1 MIKKIVFALLGVIAL
16 YLAICPLGP
25 KLVDAETVKTVS
37 LSPDQVYG
45 YFSNFKEW
53 PRWSVWITEDPDI
66 KLTFGDTT
74 QGLGAHYSWLSKKS
88 GNGNMTITRADANS
102 ALDYTLDFEGMGT
115 NYSEVRIR
123 AVEQGSEVRWRLYSK
138 TPTPFVLRGMMWL
151 FNFNK
156 RITADFDKGINKM
169 ASLK

>member
-1 MIKKIVFALLGVIAL
+1 MIKKILLALLGIIVV

-25 KLVDAETVKTVS
+25 NIVDAETTKTVA
-37 LSPDQVYG
+37 LTPEQVYG

-66 KLTFGDTT
+66 KLSFGDTT

-88 GNGNMTITRADANS
+88 GNGNMTITRTDSNS
-102 ALDYTLDFEGMGT
+102 ALDYTLDFEGMGK
-115 NYSEVRIR
+115 NYSEVRLR
-123 AVEQGSEVRWRLYSK
+123 PVEAGTEVRWRLYSK
-138 TPTPFVLRGMMWL
+138 SPTPFVLRGMMWL

-156 RITADFDKGINKM
+156 QITADFDKGIDKM
-169 ASLK
+169 AALK